1 MYIRCIFCSLTK
13 EGICDVTKK
22 LTRHGNSL
30 ALIID
35 KPLLRLLNISEKTNL
50 ELLIEDGALVVRPV
64 AGKKRKSKAEIKRL
78 AEEIMDEYADVFKKL
93 AQ

>member
-1 MYIRCIFCSLTK
+1 MS
-13 EGICDVTKK
+13 KK

-50 ELLIEDGALVVRPV
+50 ELLIEDGALIVRPIK
-64 AGKKRKSKAEIKRL
+64 GKKPRSNAEIKRI
-78 AEEIMDEYADVFKKL
+78 AEEIMEEYADVFKKL
-93 AQ
+93 AK

>member
-1 MYIRCIFCSLTK
+1 MS
-13 EGICDVTKK
+13 KK

-50 ELLIEDGALVVRPV
+50 EILIEDGALIIRPV
-64 AGKKRKSKAEIKRL
+64 QGKKGRSKAEIKRI
-78 AEEIMDEYADVFKKL
+78 AEEIMDEYSDVFKKL
-93 AQ
+93 AK

>member
-1 MYIRCIFCSLTK
+1 MS
-13 EGICDVTKK
+13 KK

-50 ELLIEDGALVVRPV
+50 ELVVENGSLIVRPIS
-64 AGKKRKSKAEIKRL
+64 GKKRSKAEIKRM
-78 AEEIMDEYADVFKKL
+78 AQEIMDEYEEVFEKL
-93 AQ
+93 AR

>member
-1 MYIRCIFCSLTK
+1 MS
-13 EGICDVTKK
+13 KK

-50 ELLIEDGALVVRPV
+50 EILIEDGALIVRPIK
-64 AGKKRKSKAEIKRL
+64 ARKQRSKAEIKRI

-93 AQ
+93 AK